1 MKQSKKNKQPTN
13 VNIAAADERAS
24 AADTD
29 AAEKKTK
36 WFRRPLVRKLGYLFI
51 SLLIATTLWGYVLMS
66 ENPDRM
72 KHVSDVPL
80 KFEGGSEADLRS
92 RGFVVLGES
101 QNLLPDVTVTVKTKL
116 NDLPSFGNSAGGEIV
131 SASVSLQGINAP
143 GEYEC
148 DVIASTTIGT
158 VYSVEP
164 RTVKITVDEL
174 VTRTIPITCAVTGDL
189 PAGYWNGDVQLAAT
203 SIDIT
208 GPRSSIS
215 NIVRANCVLNLDG
228 RTESVNEA
236 FELTLIDSSGQIAA
250 ASSIVGTLPSVIVRM
265 DIKPQYDIVL
275 QTLIETTGRD
285 DNYEASYTV
294 KPSVLSIVASQD
306 VIDKIK
312 LALESVDRTTIYV
325 DPIDISDMQPGETRL
340 FERSV
345 LGLPSNI
352 QLLTENNFTVSVQL
366 EEATISRT
374 FSDIELSRIVG
385 EDHTRF
391 IYNYDSRS
399 CSVIISG
406 KSGFVNSLSAED
418 LLLTLNV
425 SGCSEGTHTLVPT
438 LELADH
444 SDLLSDAKIQ
454 CDVGTIICVISKVP
468 DA

>member
-1 MKQSKKNKQPTN
+1 M
-13 VNIAAADERAS
+13 
-24 AADTD
+24 
-29 AAEKKTK
+29 
-36 WFRRPLVRKLGYLFI
+36 
-51 SLLIATTLWGYVLMS
+51 
-66 ENPDRM
+66 
-72 KHVSDVPL
+72 
-80 KFEGGSEADLRS
+80 
-92 RGFVVLGES
+92 
-101 QNLLPDVTVTVKTKL
+101 
-116 NDLPSFGNSAGGEIV
+116 
-131 SASVSLQGINAP
+131 
-143 GEYEC
+143 
-148 DVIASTTIGT
+148 
-158 VYSVEP
+158 
-164 RTVKITVDEL
+164 
-174 VTRTIPITCAVTGDL
+174 TGDL

-385 EDHTRF
+385 
-391 IYNYDSRS
+391 
-399 CSVIISG
+399 SVIISG

-438 LELADH
+438 LELANH

-468 DA
+468 GA

>member
-13 VNIAAADERAS
+13 VDIAAADERAS

-164 RTVKITVDEL
+164 DRK
-174 VTRTIPITCAVTGDL
+174 
-189 PAGYWNGDVQLAAT
+189 
-203 SIDIT
+203 
-208 GPRSSIS
+208 
-215 NIVRANCVLNLDG
+215 
-228 RTESVNEA
+228 SV
-236 FELTLIDSSGQIAA
+236 
-250 ASSIVGTLPSVIVRM
+250 V
-265 DIKPQYDIVL
+265 
-275 QTLIETTGRD
+275 
-285 DNYEASYTV
+285 
-294 KPSVLSIVASQD
+294 
-306 VIDKIK
+306 
-312 LALESVDRTTIYV
+312 
-325 DPIDISDMQPGETRL
+325 
-340 FERSV
+340 
-345 LGLPSNI
+345 
-352 QLLTENNFTVSVQL
+352 
-366 EEATISRT
+366 
-374 FSDIELSRIVG
+374 
-385 EDHTRF
+385 
-391 IYNYDSRS
+391 
-399 CSVIISG
+399 
-406 KSGFVNSLSAED
+406 
-418 LLLTLNV
+418 
-425 SGCSEGTHTLVPT
+425 
-438 LELADH
+438 
-444 SDLLSDAKIQ
+444 
-454 CDVGTIICVISKVP
+454 
-468 DA
+468 

>member
-1 MKQSKKNKQPTN
+1 M
-13 VNIAAADERAS
+13 
-24 AADTD
+24 
-29 AAEKKTK
+29 
-36 WFRRPLVRKLGYLFI
+36 
-51 SLLIATTLWGYVLMS
+51 
-66 ENPDRM
+66 
-72 KHVSDVPL
+72 
-80 KFEGGSEADLRS
+80 
-92 RGFVVLGES
+92 
-101 QNLLPDVTVTVKTKL
+101 
-116 NDLPSFGNSAGGEIV
+116 
-131 SASVSLQGINAP
+131 
-143 GEYEC
+143 
-148 DVIASTTIGT
+148 
-158 VYSVEP
+158 
-164 RTVKITVDEL
+164 
-174 VTRTIPITCAVTGDL
+174 TGDL

-374 FSDIELSRIVG
+374 FSDIELSHIVG

-438 LELADH
+438 LELANH

-468 DA
+468 GA

>member
-72 KHVSDVPL
+72 KHVSAVPL

-250 ASSIVGTLPSVIVRM
+250 DSSIVGTLPSVIVRM

-275 QTLIETTGRD
+275 QTLIETTGKD

-325 DPIDISDMQPGETRL
+325 DPIDISDIAAR
-340 FERSV
+340 
-345 LGLPSNI
+345 
-352 QLLTENNFTVSVQL
+352 
-366 EEATISRT
+366 
-374 FSDIELSRIVG
+374 
-385 EDHTRF
+385 
-391 IYNYDSRS
+391 
-399 CSVIISG
+399 
-406 KSGFVNSLSAED
+406 
-418 LLLTLNV
+418 
-425 SGCSEGTHTLVPT
+425 
-438 LELADH
+438 
-444 SDLLSDAKIQ
+444 
-454 CDVGTIICVISKVP
+454 
-468 DA
+468 

>member
-1 MKQSKKNKQPTN
+1 M
-13 VNIAAADERAS
+13 
-24 AADTD
+24 
-29 AAEKKTK
+29 
-36 WFRRPLVRKLGYLFI
+36 
-51 SLLIATTLWGYVLMS
+51 
-66 ENPDRM
+66 
-72 KHVSDVPL
+72 
-80 KFEGGSEADLRS
+80 
-92 RGFVVLGES
+92 
-101 QNLLPDVTVTVKTKL
+101 
-116 NDLPSFGNSAGGEIV
+116 
-131 SASVSLQGINAP
+131 
-143 GEYEC
+143 
-148 DVIASTTIGT
+148 
-158 VYSVEP
+158 
-164 RTVKITVDEL
+164 
-174 VTRTIPITCAVTGDL
+174 
-189 PAGYWNGDVQLAAT
+189 
-203 SIDIT
+203 
-208 GPRSSIS
+208 
-215 NIVRANCVLNLDG
+215 
-228 RTESVNEA
+228 
-236 FELTLIDSSGQIAA
+236 
-250 ASSIVGTLPSVIVRM
+250 
-265 DIKPQYDIVL
+265 
-275 QTLIETTGRD
+275 
-285 DNYEASYTV
+285 
-294 KPSVLSIVASQD
+294 LSIVASQD

-438 LELADH
+438 LELANH

-468 DA
+468 GA

>member
-13 VNIAAADERAS
+13 VDIAAADERAS

-116 NDLPSFGNSAGGEIV
+116 NDLPSFGN
-131 SASVSLQGINAP
+131 P

-250 ASSIVGTLPSVIVRM
+250 DSSIVGTLPSVIVRM

-438 LELADH
+438 LELANH

-468 DA
+468 GA

>member
-13 VNIAAADERAS
+13 VDIAAADERAS
-24 AADTD
+24 SADTD

-228 RTESVNEA
+228 RTESVNAA

-250 ASSIVGTLPSVIVRM
+250 ASSIVGALPS
-265 DIKPQYDIVL
+265 
-275 QTLIETTGRD
+275 TGRD

-468 DA
+468 GA